1 MFQIFTAFDTEFFI
15 GIVKMMFDGVHRNA
29 KMFGNFIGAPVA
41 CSEHT
46 DGEFGG
52 TEVVGD
58 VVTGFRIVDATPTG
72 GEAIGDIDD
81 ALEIVGPLGFDDG
94 FKRAA
99 EKAMMLTEGFDEVVW
114 LGKAPGGEEMF
125 LSKGGVFETDGVHD
139 GDKMK
144 IDGRNGIIILVDGK
158 SCFDK
163 AEASGVIA
171 FEIGAVRLH
180 IKGELAQTGRQH
192 VHRAAQVRQLFRQW
206 QMQQDTGSGDNKDS
220 GSTKV
225 IRGIVVKLSKNA
237 LNSIQACAGTMH
249 LAEGEIGVGEDQAG
263 RQAQC
268 WLCFVEIGFTEESGS
283 FGVAAEIIQLGT
295 GDVALTRILKGF
307 HHLGQRSR
315 G

>member
-1 MFQIFTAFDTEFFI
+1 MKIIFCDGSFPAKKEGCLREASIPLMLQEHILFQIFTAFDTEFFI
-15 GIVKMMFDGVHRNA
+15 GIVKMMFDGVHRNT
-29 KMFGNFIGAPVA
+29 KVIGDFVGAPVA
-41 CSEHT
+41 GGKHT

-52 TEVVGD
+52 AEVVGD
-58 VVTGFRIVDATPTG
+58 IVAGFRIVDTAPTG

-94 FKRAA
+94 FERTA
-99 EKAMMLTEGFDEVVW
+99 EEAVVLAEGFDEVVW

-125 LSKGGVFETDGVHD
+125 LSKGGIFEADGVHD

-144 IDGRNGIIILVDGK
+144 IDSQNRIIILVDGK
-158 SCFDK
+158 GGFDEAK
-163 AEASGVIA
+163 ASGVIA

-192 VHRAAQVRQLFRQW
+192 VHGAAQVRQLFRQW

-237 LNSIQACAGTMH
+237 LNSIEACAGTMN

-263 RQAQC
+263 R
-268 WLCFVEIGFTEESGS
+268 
-283 FGVAAEIIQLGT
+283 
-295 GDVALTRILKGF
+295 
-307 HHLGQRSR
+307 
-315 G
+315 